1 MTSTVAS
8 KRAVFRTIAE
18 HPDYHSPYYRL
29 PETEYTAADLDAFEH
44 DVHRL
49 ARANPLFH
57 INRYGTIVYG

>member
-1 MTSTVAS
+1 MTLTVDS
-8 KRAVFRTIAE
+8 KRDIFQTIVD
-18 HPDYHSPYYRL
+18 HPDYHWPYYRL
-29 PETEYTAADLDAFEH
+29 PDTKYTVVDLGALEH